1 MDFITALIACKNMAQ
16 KSIQA
21 NFEKI
26 LEKAINEKFTGSLV
40 FLGPNGGIVR
50 VVLIDG
56 KIKHIDS
63 TWGYGKSEL
72 EKIKVWGQGT
82 CLIKTLTDKDKET
95 FSKMSDIEYEIKETK
110 KEETQTTKKTI
121 ILETPKTTKL
131 LPYRI
136 IDGGINTLEEILYD
150 IQIGELSGFLKIKPS
165 NSILTFYKGR
175 ILSGWSNF
183 PPSQRIKNYY
193 LIKEI
198 INEQNQILMYNFE
211 NETAYSIL
219 TLFINKVLISGVDAN
234 VINLEEIIEDAKI
247 NLFSGIIWLN
257 GNIRILIDFNMG
269 EIKQILKI
277 DEIIRYIEFPTS
289 LDLKFAKIYKFAKLP
304 EGELY
309 RMGVKVP
316 TKEEI
321 EKFISKWNKLNN
333 EIVNKIG
340 KKVAQK
346 TFEKYVKNS
355 EFSSLFEV
363 KEGFLKPI
371 SLDKNPYLLFEGFIE
386 ISSLIL
392 DDLRTFIGGNWL
404 EEKLKKFYMEEK
416 EIIEILG
423 IEEVLKL
430 DWKI

>member
-1 MDFITALIACKNMAQ
+1 MAQ

-56 KIKHIDS
+56 RIKHIDS

-72 EKIKVWGQGT
+72 EKIKIWGQGT

-95 FSKMSDIEYEIKETK
+95 FSKMSDIEYETKEIKK
-110 KEETQTTKKTI
+110 QETQTTKKTI
-121 ILETPKTTKL
+121 ILETPKSTKL
-131 LPYRI
+131 LPHRI
-136 IDGGINTLEEILYD
+136 IDGGINTLEEILSD

-165 NSILTFYKGR
+165 NNILIFYKGR

-198 INEQNQILMYNFE
+198 INERNQVLLYNLE
-211 NETAYSIL
+211 TETAYSII
-219 TLFINKVLISGVDAN
+219 TLFINKVLISGIDTS
-234 VINLEEIIEDAKI
+234 VINLEELIEDAKI
-247 NLFSGIIWLN
+247 NLFNGIIWLN
-257 GNIRILIDFNMG
+257 GNIRILMDFQMG
-269 EIKQILKI
+269 EIKHILKI
-277 DEIIRYIEFPTS
+277 DEIVRYIEFPTS

-309 RMGVKVP
+309 KMGIKVP

-321 EKFISKWNKLNN
+321 EKFINKWNKLNS

-346 TFEKYVKNS
+346 TFEKYVKNN

-363 KEGFLKPI
+363 REGILKPI
-371 SLDKNPYLLFEGFIE
+371 SLEKNSYLLFEGFIE

-392 DDLRTFIGGNWL
+392 DDLRTFIGGGWL
-404 EEKLKKFYMEEK
+404 EEKLKKFYIEEK

>member
-63 TWGYGKSEL
+63 TWGYGKGEL
-72 EKIKVWGQGT
+72 EKIKIWGQGT

-110 KEETQTTKKTI
+110 KEEKQTTKKTI
-121 ILETPKTTKL
+121 ILETPKITKL

-136 IDGGINTLEEILYD
+136 IDGGINTLEEILND

-175 ILSGWSNF
+175 ILSGWSSF

-211 NETAYSIL
+211 NETAYSII

-257 GNIRILIDFNMG
+257 GNIRILIDFSMG
-269 EIKQILKI
+269 EVKQILKI

-309 RMGVKVP
+309 KMGIKVP

-355 EFSSLFEV
+355 EFSGLFEV
-363 KEGFLKPI
+363 KEGILKPI

-392 DDLRTFIGGNWL
+392 DDLRTFIGGGWL
-404 EEKLKKFYMEEK
+404 EEKLKKFYIEEK

>member
-1 MDFITALIACKNMAQ
+1 MAQ

-50 VVLIDG
+50 VVLIEG

-63 TWGYGKSEL
+63 TWGYGKGEL
-72 EKIKVWGQGT
+72 EKIKIWGQGT

-110 KEETQTTKKTI
+110 KEEKQTTKKTI
-121 ILETPKTTKL
+121 ILEAPKTTKL

-136 IDGGINTLEEILYD
+136 IDGGINTLEEILGD
-150 IQIGELSGFLKIKPS
+150 IQIGELSGFLRIKPS
-165 NSILTFYKGR
+165 NNVLIFYKGR

-198 INEQNQILMYNFE
+198 INEQNQILLYNFE
-211 NETAYSIL
+211 NEIAYSII
-219 TLFINKVLISGVDAN
+219 TLFINKVLISGIDPN
-234 VINLEEIIEDAKI
+234 VINLEELIEDAKI
-247 NLFSGIIWLN
+247 NLFNGVIWLN
-257 GNIRILIDFNMG
+257 GNIRILIDFQMG
-269 EIKQILKI
+269 EIKSVLKI
-277 DEIIRYIEFPTS
+277 DEIVRYIEFPTS

-309 RMGVKVP
+309 KMGIKVP
-316 TKEEI
+316 TREEI

-346 TFEKYVKNS
+346 TFEKYVKNT

-363 KEGFLKPI
+363 REGILKPI
-371 SLDKNPYLLFEGFIE
+371 SLEKNPYLLFEGFIE

-392 DDLRTFIGGNWL
+392 DDLRTFIGGGWL
-404 EEKLKKFYMEEK
+404 EEKLKKFYIEEK

>member
-1 MDFITALIACKNMAQ
+1 MAQ

-56 KIKHIDS
+56 RIKHIDS

-72 EKIKVWGQGT
+72 EKIKIWGQGT

-95 FSKMSDIEYEIKETK
+95 FSKMSDIEYETKEIKK
-110 KEETQTTKKTI
+110 QETQTTKKTI
-121 ILETPKTTKL
+121 ILETPKSTKL
-131 LPYRI
+131 LPHRI
-136 IDGGINTLEEILYD
+136 IDGGINTLEEILSD

-165 NSILTFYKGR
+165 NNILIFYKGR

-198 INEQNQILMYNFE
+198 INERNQVLLYNLE
-211 NETAYSIL
+211 TETAYSII
-219 TLFINKVLISGVDAN
+219 TLFINKVLISGIDAS
-234 VINLEEIIEDAKI
+234 VINLEELIEDAKI
-247 NLFSGIIWLN
+247 NLFNGIIWLN
-257 GNIRILIDFNMG
+257 GNIRILMDFQMG
-269 EIKQILKI
+269 EIKHILKI
-277 DEIIRYIEFPTS
+277 DEIVRYIEFPTS

-309 RMGVKVP
+309 KMGIKVP

-321 EKFISKWNKLNN
+321 EKFINKWNKLNS

-346 TFEKYVKNS
+346 TFEKYVKNN

-363 KEGFLKPI
+363 REGILKPI
-371 SLDKNPYLLFEGFIE
+371 SLEKNSYLLFEGFIE

-392 DDLRTFIGGNWL
+392 DDLRTFIGGGWL
-404 EEKLKKFYMEEK
+404 EEKLKKFYIEEK

>member
-1 MDFITALIACKNMAQ
+1 MAQ

-63 TWGYGKSEL
+63 TWGYGKGEL
-72 EKIKVWGQGT
+72 EKIKIWGQGT

-110 KEETQTTKKTI
+110 KEEKQTTKKTI
-121 ILETPKTTKL
+121 VLEAPKTTKL

-136 IDGGINTLEEILYD
+136 IDGGINTLEEILGD
-150 IQIGELSGFLKIKPS
+150 IQIGELSGFLRIKPS
-165 NSILTFYKGR
+165 NNVLIFYKGR

-198 INEQNQILMYNFE
+198 INEQNQILLYNFE
-211 NETAYSIL
+211 NEIAYSIT
-219 TLFINKVLISGVDAN
+219 TLFINKVLISGIDAN
-234 VINLEEIIEDAKI
+234 VINLEDLIEDAKI
-247 NLFSGIIWLN
+247 NLFNGVIWLN
-257 GNIRILIDFNMG
+257 GNIRILIDFQMG
-269 EIKQILKI
+269 EIKSVLKI
-277 DEIIRYIEFPTS
+277 DEIVRYIEFPTS

-309 RMGVKVP
+309 KMGIKVP
-316 TKEEI
+316 TREEI

-346 TFEKYVKNS
+346 TFEKYVKNT

-363 KEGFLKPI
+363 REGILKPI
-371 SLDKNPYLLFEGFIE
+371 SLEKNPYLLFEGFIE

-392 DDLRTFIGGNWL
+392 DDLRTFIGGGWL
-404 EEKLKKFYMEEK
+404 EEKLKKFYIEEK

>member
-1 MDFITALIACKNMAQ
+1 MAQ

-40 FLGPNGGIVR
+40 FLGPNGGVVR
-50 VVLIDG
+50 VVLVEG

-63 TWGYGKSEL
+63 TWGYGKNEL
-72 EKIKVWGQGT
+72 EKIKLWKQGT

-95 FSKMSDIEYEIKETK
+95 FSKMSDIEYEVKETK
-110 KEETQTTKKTI
+110 EQEKQVTKKTI
-121 ILETPKTTKL
+121 IVETPKTTKL

-136 IDGGINTLEEILYD
+136 VDGGISTLEEILGD

-165 NSILTFYKGR
+165 NNILIFYKGR
-175 ILSGWSNF
+175 ILNGWSNF
-183 PPSQRIKNYY
+183 PPSQKIKNYY
-193 LIKEI
+193 LIREI
-198 INEQNQILMYNFE
+198 INEQNQIFMYNLE
-211 NETAYSIL
+211 NETAYSII
-219 TLFINKVLISGVDAN
+219 TLFINKVLISGVDSN
-234 VINLEEIIEDAKI
+234 LINLDELIQDAKL
-247 NLFSGIIWLN
+247 NLFNGIFWLN
-257 GNIRILIDFNMG
+257 GNIRILMDFQMG
-269 EIKQILKI
+269 EIKHILKI
-277 DEIIRYIEFPTS
+277 DEILRYIEFPTS

-309 RMGVKVP
+309 KIGIKVP
-316 TKEEI
+316 SKEEI
-321 EKFISKWNKLNN
+321 EEFISKWNRLNN

-340 KKVAQK
+340 KKVVQK

-355 EFSSLFEV
+355 EFSDIFEI

-371 SLDKNPYLLFEGFIE
+371 SLEKNPYLLLEGFIE
-386 ISSLIL
+386 ILSLIL

-404 EEKLKKFYMEEK
+404 EEKLKKFYTEEK

>member
-1 MDFITALIACKNMAQ
+1 MAQ

-56 KIKHIDS
+56 RIKHIDS

-72 EKIKVWGQGT
+72 EKIKIWGQGT

-95 FSKMSDIEYEIKETK
+95 FSKMSDIEYETKEIKK
-110 KEETQTTKKTI
+110 QETQTTKKTI
-121 ILETPKTTKL
+121 ILETPKSTKL
-131 LPYRI
+131 LPHRI
-136 IDGGINTLEEILYD
+136 IDGGINTLEEILSD

-165 NSILTFYKGR
+165 NNILIFYKGR
-175 ILSGWSNF
+175 ILGGWSNF

-198 INEQNQILMYNFE
+198 INERNQVLLYNLE
-211 NETAYSIL
+211 TETAYSII
-219 TLFINKVLISGVDAN
+219 TLFINKVLISGIDTS
-234 VINLEEIIEDAKI
+234 VINLEELIEDAKI
-247 NLFSGIIWLN
+247 NLFNGIIWLN
-257 GNIRILIDFNMG
+257 GNIRILMDFQMG
-269 EIKQILKI
+269 EIKHILKI
-277 DEIIRYIEFPTS
+277 DEIVRYIEFPTS

-309 RMGVKVP
+309 KMGIKVP

-321 EKFISKWNKLNN
+321 EKFINKWNKLNS

-346 TFEKYVKNS
+346 TFEKYVKNN

-363 KEGFLKPI
+363 REGILKPI
-371 SLDKNPYLLFEGFIE
+371 SLEKNSYLLFEGFIE

-392 DDLRTFIGGNWL
+392 DDLRTFIGGGWL
-404 EEKLKKFYMEEK
+404 EEKLKKFYIEEK

>member
-63 TWGYGKSEL
+63 TWGYGKGEL
-72 EKIKVWGQGT
+72 EKIKIWGQGT

-110 KEETQTTKKTI
+110 KEEKQTTKKTI
-121 ILETPKTTKL
+121 ILETPKTRKL

-136 IDGGINTLEEILYD
+136 IDGGINTLEEILND

-175 ILSGWSNF
+175 ILSGWSSF

-211 NETAYSIL
+211 NETAYSII

-257 GNIRILIDFNMG
+257 GNIRILIDFSMG
-269 EIKQILKI
+269 EVKQILKI

-309 RMGVKVP
+309 KMGIKVP

-355 EFSSLFEV
+355 EFSGLFEV
-363 KEGFLKPI
+363 KEGILKPI

-392 DDLRTFIGGNWL
+392 DDLRTFIGGGWL
-404 EEKLKKFYMEEK
+404 EEKLKKFYIEEK

>member
-1 MDFITALIACKNMAQ
+1 VDFITALIACKNMAQ

-110 KEETQTTKKTI
+110 KEEKQTTKKTI
-121 ILETPKTTKL
+121 ILEKPKTTKL

-309 RMGVKVP
+309 KMGVKVP

-355 EFSSLFEV
+355 EFSGLFEV

>member
-1 MDFITALIACKNMAQ
+1 MAQ

-56 KIKHIDS
+56 RIKHIDS

-72 EKIKVWGQGT
+72 EKIKIWGQGT

-95 FSKMSDIEYEIKETK
+95 FSKMSDIEYETKEIKK
-110 KEETQTTKKTI
+110 QETQTTKKTI
-121 ILETPKTTKL
+121 ILETPKSTKL
-131 LPYRI
+131 LPHRI
-136 IDGGINTLEEILYD
+136 IDGGINTLEEILSD

-165 NSILTFYKGR
+165 NNILIFYKGR

-198 INEQNQILMYNFE
+198 INERNQVLLYNLE
-211 NETAYSIL
+211 TETAYSII
-219 TLFINKVLISGVDAN
+219 TLFINKVLISGIDASL
-234 VINLEEIIEDAKI
+234 INLEELIEDAKI
-247 NLFSGIIWLN
+247 NLFNGIIWLN
-257 GNIRILIDFNMG
+257 GNIRILMDFQMG
-269 EIKQILKI
+269 EIKHILKI
-277 DEIIRYIEFPTS
+277 DEILRYIEFPTS

-309 RMGVKVP
+309 RMGIKVP

-321 EKFISKWNKLNN
+321 EKFINKWNKLNS

-346 TFEKYVKNS
+346 TFEKYVKNN

-363 KEGFLKPI
+363 REGILKPI
-371 SLDKNPYLLFEGFIE
+371 SLEKNPYLLFEGFIE

-392 DDLRTFIGGNWL
+392 DDLRTFIGGGWL
-404 EEKLKKFYMEEK
+404 EEKLKKFYIEEK

>member
-1 MDFITALIACKNMAQ
+1 
-16 KSIQA
+16 
-21 NFEKI
+21 
-26 LEKAINEKFTGSLV
+26 
-40 FLGPNGGIVR
+40 
-50 VVLIDG
+50 
-56 KIKHIDS
+56 
-63 TWGYGKSEL
+63 
-72 EKIKVWGQGT
+72 
-82 CLIKTLTDKDKET
+82 
-95 FSKMSDIEYEIKETK
+95 MSDIEYEIKETK

-269 EIKQILKI
+269 EVKQILKI

-309 RMGVKVP
+309 KMGVKVP

-371 SLDKNPYLLFEGFIE
+371 SLDKNPYLLLEGFIE

-423 IEEVLKL
+423 IEEILKL

>member
-1 MDFITALIACKNMAQ
+1 
-16 KSIQA
+16 
-21 NFEKI
+21 
-26 LEKAINEKFTGSLV
+26 
-40 FLGPNGGIVR
+40 
-50 VVLIDG
+50 
-56 KIKHIDS
+56 
-63 TWGYGKSEL
+63 
-72 EKIKVWGQGT
+72 
-82 CLIKTLTDKDKET
+82 
-95 FSKMSDIEYEIKETK
+95 
-110 KEETQTTKKTI
+110 
-121 ILETPKTTKL
+121 
-131 LPYRI
+131 
-136 IDGGINTLEEILYD
+136 
-150 IQIGELSGFLKIKPS
+150 
-165 NSILTFYKGR
+165 
-175 ILSGWSNF
+175 
-183 PPSQRIKNYY
+183 
-193 LIKEI
+193 
-198 INEQNQILMYNFE
+198 MYNFE

-309 RMGVKVP
+309 KMGIKVP

-355 EFSSLFEV
+355 EFSGLFEV

-392 DDLRTFIGGNWL
+392 DDLRTFIGGGWL

>member
-1 MDFITALIACKNMAQ
+1 VDFITALIACKNMAQ

-63 TWGYGKSEL
+63 TWGYGKGEL
-72 EKIKVWGQGT
+72 EKIKIWGQGT

-110 KEETQTTKKTI
+110 KEEKQTTKKTI
-121 ILETPKTTKL
+121 ILETPKITKL

-136 IDGGINTLEEILYD
+136 IDGGINTLEEILND

-175 ILSGWSNF
+175 ILSGWSSF

-211 NETAYSIL
+211 NETAYSII

-257 GNIRILIDFNMG
+257 GNIRILIDFSMG
-269 EIKQILKI
+269 EVKQILKI

-309 RMGVKVP
+309 KMGIKVP

-355 EFSSLFEV
+355 EFSGLFEV
-363 KEGFLKPI
+363 KEGILKPI

-392 DDLRTFIGGNWL
+392 DDLRTFIGGGWL
-404 EEKLKKFYMEEK
+404 EEKLKKFYIEEK